1 MDYGLLG
8 GIGNFLKEGVDTYR
22 GVKKQQSDEQARQN
36 ALLLQASQAGYQFDP
51 TTNSLNPTEGLLA
64 KNQLSQKQAEE
75 GLAEY
80 DPNSELSQNR
90 IAGAQGIM
98 KAIDPNMANVV
109 PEGSSYQDL
118 KSNMPL
124 LSLIARGQEA
134 KNKQENMMSFRDD
147 QLDKRQAFQAHKQ
160 VVASLKNDPQLK
172 QELTQLRNLDNA
184 SSIVARAKNLTP
196 QQIEEF
202 QQSVRSN
209 LGIKG
214 GSGVNERAGTYLK
227 SLGWRAD
234 EMAQFLTGSPAT
246 ISQNDPLVRHIKE
259 LAQIESENV
268 KGQFQDRVDA
278 LTGGYGSSVYE
289 KHPEFKKDLDALLK
303 SVSKQGQTRVL
314 GKGLLQPEANNSPA
328 SSQELAIPEVGEVRD
343 GYKYIGGPLN
353 NPNSWKKQ

>member
-8 GIGNFLKEGVDTYR
+8 GIGEGLKEGVNAYM
-22 GVKKQQSDEQARQN
+22 GVKKQRADEQARQN
-36 ALLLQASQAGYQFDP
+36 ALMLQASQAGYQFDP
-51 TTNSLNPTEGLLA
+51 TTNSLMPTEGLLA
-64 KNQLSQKQAEE
+64 KNSLAQKQAEE

-90 IAGAQGIM
+90 ISGAKGIM
-98 KAIDPNMANVV
+98 GAIDPRLAGAV
-109 PEGSSYQDL
+109 PDGSSYQDL

-124 LSLIARGQEA
+124 LSLVAKAQEA
-134 KNKQENMMSFRDD
+134 KNKQDNMMSFRDD

-160 VVASLKNDPQLK
+160 VVANLKNDPQLK

-184 SSIVARAKNLTP
+184 SSIVAQAKNLTP

-234 EMAQFLTGSPAT
+234 EMAQFLTGSPAS

-259 LAQIESENV
+259 LAQIESQNV
-268 KGQFQDRVDA
+268 KGQMQDRLDA
-278 LTGGYGSSVYE
+278 VSGGYGSIYE
-289 KHPEFKKDLDALLK
+289 KYPEFKKDLDSLVK
-303 SVSKQGQTRVL
+303 NVSKQGQTRVL

-328 SSQELAIPEVGEVRD
+328 ASQEAMAIPQVGEVQD

>member
-8 GIGNFLKEGVDTYR
+8 GIGEGLKEGVNTYL
-22 GVKKQQSDEQARQN
+22 GVKKQKADEQARQN
-36 ALLLQASQAGYQFDP
+36 QLLLQASQAGYQFDP
-51 TTNSLNPTEGLLA
+51 STNALTPTEGLLA
-64 KNQLSQKQAEE
+64 KNALAQKQAEE

-80 DPNSELSQNR
+80 DPNSQLVKNR

-124 LSLIARGQEA
+124 LSLVAKAQEA
-134 KNKQENMMSFRDD
+134 RNKQENMMNFRDD

-160 VVASLKNDPQLK
+160 VVANLKNDPQLK

-184 SSIVARAKNLTP
+184 SSIVAQAKNLTP

-234 EMAQFLTGSPAT
+234 EMAQFLTGSPAS

-259 LAQIESENV
+259 LAQIESQNV
-268 KGQFQDRVDA
+268 KGQMQDRLDA
-278 LTGGYGSSVYE
+278 ISGGYGSIYD
-289 KHPEFKKDLDALLK
+289 KYPEFKKDLNNLMK
-303 SVSKQGQTRVL
+303 SVSKQGQTKVL
-314 GKGLLQPEANNSPA
+314 GNQSEQPKGLLSPA
-328 SSQELAIPEVGEVRD
+328 QSNSELAIPEVGDVQD

-353 NPNSWKKQ
+353 NPKSWVKQ